1 MLTGF
6 VLQLIKMT
14 SNQYRIS
21 NTERNGSG
29 GSGTHDLSQLSTLLS
44 TTYLNG
50 QPLWYTFGL
59 KSWKI
64 EMHNYIKEYWWIN

>member
-1 MLTGF
+1 MNRVGVEPT
-6 VLQLIKMT
+6 T
-14 SNQYRIS
+14 S
-21 NTERNGSG
+21 
-29 GSGTHDLSQLSTLLS
+29 DQLSTLLS